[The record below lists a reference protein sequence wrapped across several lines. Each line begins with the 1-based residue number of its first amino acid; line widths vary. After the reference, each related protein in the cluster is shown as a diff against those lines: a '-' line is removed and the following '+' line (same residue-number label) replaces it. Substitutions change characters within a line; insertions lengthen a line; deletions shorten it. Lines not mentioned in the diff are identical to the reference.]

1 MAPTT
6 SKMSNALCKKCNKK
20 VFTSITCVQCSCR
33 FHPTCA
39 KSLNDGKPV
48 NSSTFTCTSCKNPS
62 TNVAGVEYQLL
73 LNQKDEVI
81 QVKDLLIKS
90 KDEMIEQLRNQIEM
104 LKQVKANSDAK
115 SEISETTDG
124 ATSKPFKEKKEE
136 TKKEETRKEETR
148 KEETRKEET
157 RREDPVDKSEPTV
170 STASLHI
177 EDTPDITNILLL
189 GETGVGKSTFI
200 NSFANYVNSKTF
212 DIARKSK
219 AVVLIPT
226 RVTVYDAKTGE
237 DKSIKVGDDGNERQ
251 EVGSSATQSVK
262 TYVFPAGGDRLIR
275 LIDTPGLGDTEG
287 VERDNQ
293 NCEEILAYLAQLNK
307 INAIC
312 LLMKPTN
319 DRNTTLFSYCVQRV
333 LSQFHKSACRNVVFL
348 FTNAKGSDY
357 TAGATLPILRELTA
371 KITKEN
377 KDIVIPITKQ
387 NVFCLDNESFKH
399 LLALEHK
406 VVLREMTIRSCQES
420 WKISCEEILR
430 FMAYIKELEP
440 HNLKQTISINKTKD
454 LVLQLSKPLSDISQ
468 LLQEKIIQLEGKDE
482 QSKKAGVSIE
492 ELKKKLYKSAIDL
505 EIITLDHAVLV
516 CTNASCVEPVK
527 VGNTTK
533 FQYKTKCHDPCVLGK
548 VNYEILG
555 HWSLRACSQMTWG
568 FNCKHCECPGSKH
581 MNIYYDTRIVE
592 KQIVDEGVQTNI
604 TSEQKQREKLDRLIK
619 KLTQERNELE
629 DERKFISDCAA
640 KFAYYLQNNAMTS
653 AYDTYRE
660 YIYLNLESQKS
671 LGKKAN
677 MKVIV
682 NLTDALKKHDEL
694 IKVLG
699 QKQKLPGGEKITDES
714 VHNDAQKLFKLKHM
728 GPKIQEIFD
737 ARDKC
742 AKKGIVANLKSV
754 LTATIPKWFW
764 GK

>member
-527 VGNTTK
+527 
-533 FQYKTKCHDPCVLGK
+533 
-548 VNYEILG
+548 
-555 HWSLRACSQMTWG
+555 
-568 FNCKHCECPGSKH
+568 
-581 MNIYYDTRIVE
+581 
-592 KQIVDEGVQTNI
+592 IVDEGVQTNI